1 MKFDPLL
8 FTKFIQEKFN
18 VWNYDN
24 GGRES
29 LSDYSRF
36 LGVNQQ
42 VINSW
47 WNGKLKKRPSAE
59 QYEVLIRHYGIIVY
73 DVLALPRP
81 ENIPLSVLPR
91 VLRER
96 VEAYLVDVAETL
108 KRESIDPESTRAE
121 TVAREILVKHG
132 FTDIT
137 NK

>member
-1 MKFDPLL
+1 M
-8 FTKFIQEKFN
+8 
-18 VWNYDN
+18 
-24 GGRES
+24 
-29 LSDYSRF
+29 SDYSRF